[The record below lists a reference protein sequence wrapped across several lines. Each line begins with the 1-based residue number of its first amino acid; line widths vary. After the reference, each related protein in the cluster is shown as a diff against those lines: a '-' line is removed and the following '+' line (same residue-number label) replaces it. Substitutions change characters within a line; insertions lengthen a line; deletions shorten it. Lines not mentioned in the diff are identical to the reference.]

1 MTITGGQIREA
12 RALLEGSTSKLSV
25 KAGLGTAIHQFEFC
39 ERLISRTALHMLR
52 APPRGPASNSRPT
65 SEASEHGTTNDRI
78 AAKCKAARKLLGWSL
93 EDLAQKC

>member
-52 APPRGPASNSRPT
+52 APPEGAGVKFKTDKRGIRTRNH
-65 SEASEHGTTNDRI
+65 E
-78 AAKCKAARKLLGWSL
+78 
-93 EDLAQKC
+93 